1 MFFRKGERE
10 MAETEKEAEV
20 QEYPDYQETVETI
33 YENFAALMAEK
44 RYAELIHIAQEL
56 HPIDVAACFEPL
68 DNKQRVAVFRMLQKD
83 TAAEVFAE
91 LDSDVQETLISAMTD
106 TELGRIVEE
115 LFSDDAVTLL
125 QEMPANVVK
134 RILRS
139 AKSETRKE
147 LNRLLA
153 YPEDSAG
160 SVMTGEFLEL
170 RKQMTREQ
178 AISHVRQMG
187 ENVETIYVAYVTD
200 GQRHLE
206 GAVTLKDLLFAE
218 QGDTLESFM
227 TTNVPYVTTH
237 DDQETVSQTIAKY
250 DLMVLPVVDKE
261 NRLVGVV
268 TFDDAMDVMEEEV
281 TEDIEKMA
289 AILPSDKPYLKDSV
303 WDIFRRRIPWLLIL
317 MLSATVTG
325 AIITYYESA
334 LGGWVILT
342 AFMPMIMGTGG
353 NAGGQSSMTV
363 IRALSIGEVELRDA
377 ARVLW
382 KEIRVALLCGV
393 VMGIATFIKL
403 FLLDLHMDVASLPV
417 ALVISVTL
425 VLTVVMAKI
434 VGSMLPIA
442 VKRIGLDPAVMASPF
457 VTTIVDALS
466 LVVYFEIACA
476 MLGV

>member
-1 MFFRKGERE
+1 
-10 MAETEKEAEV
+10 
-20 QEYPDYQETVETI
+20 
-33 YENFAALMAEK
+33 
-44 RYAELIHIAQEL
+44 
-56 HPIDVAACFEPL
+56 
-68 DNKQRVAVFRMLQKD
+68 
-83 TAAEVFAE
+83 VFAE

-106 TELGRIVEE
+106 VELGRIVDE

-125 QEMPANVVK
+125 QEMPANVVM
-134 RILRS
+134 RIMRS
-139 AKSETRKE
+139 AKHETRKE

-170 RKQMTREQ
+170 RKHMTREQ
-178 AISHVRQMG
+178 AVAFIRQKG
-187 ENVETIYVAYVTD
+187 KNAETVYVAYVTD
-200 GQRHLE
+200 SQRHLE
-206 GAVTLKDLLFAE
+206 GSVTLKDLLFAE
-218 QGDTLESFM
+218 EGEALEGFM

-289 AILPSDKPYLKDSV
+289 AILPSDKPYLKDTV
-303 WDIFRRRIPWLLIL
+303 WDIFRRRIPWLLVL

-325 AIITYYESA
+325 AIITFYESA

-382 KEIRVALLCGV
+382 KEIRVALL
-393 VMGIATFIKL
+393 
-403 FLLDLHMDVASLPV
+403 
-417 ALVISVTL
+417 
-425 VLTVVMAKI
+425 
-434 VGSMLPIA
+434 
-442 VKRIGLDPAVMASPF
+442 
-457 VTTIVDALS
+457 
-466 LVVYFEIACA
+466 
-476 MLGV
+476 

>member
-1 MFFRKGERE
+1 
-10 MAETEKEAEV
+10 MADTEKSF
-20 QEYPDYQETVETI
+20 QETI
-33 YENFAALMAEK
+33 YDEFLTLLEQK
-44 RYAELIHIAQEL
+44 RYSELIGMAQEQ
-56 HPIDVAACFEPL
+56 HPIDVAACLEIL
-68 DNKQRVAVFRMLQKD
+68 DDERRVAIFRMLQKD

-91 LDSDVQETLISAMTD
+91 LDSDVQQTLISAMTD
-106 TELGRIVEE
+106 RELGGIVEE
-115 LFSDDAVTLL
+115 LFSDDAVSLL
-125 QEMPANVVK
+125 QEMPASVVK
-134 RILRS
+134 RIMRS

-170 RKQMTREQ
+170 KKHMTCAQ
-178 AISHVRQMG
+178 AVRYIRSTG
-187 ENVETIYVAYVTD
+187 ENAETVYVAYVTD

-206 GAVTLKDLLFAE
+206 GSVTLGDLLFAE
-218 QGDTLESFM
+218 EDQLLEDIMMRS
-227 TTNVPYVTTH
+227 VPYVSTQ
-237 DDQETVSQTIAKY
+237 DDQETVSQTISKY
-250 DLMVLPVVDKE
+250 DLMVLPVVDME

-303 WDIFRRRIPWLLIL
+303 WAIFRRRVPWLLVL

-325 AIITYYESA
+325 AIITHYEAA

-353 NAGGQSSMTV
+353 NAGGQSSMTI
-363 IRALSIGEVELRDA
+363 IRSLSVGDVALKDVG
-377 ARVLW
+377 RVLW
-382 KEIRVALLCGV
+382 KEMRVAVLCGV
-393 VMGIATFIKL
+393 VMGIATFAKV
-403 FLLDLHMDVASLPV
+403 FCFDLHFDVASLPIAV
-417 ALVISVTL
+417 VISVTL
-425 VLTVVMAKI
+425 VVTVMMAKV

-457 VTTIVDALS
+457 VTTVVDALS
-466 LVVYFEIACA
+466 LVVYFEIASA
-476 MLGV
+476 VLGV

>member
-1 MFFRKGERE
+1 
-10 MAETEKEAEV
+10 MAETEKDEV
-20 QEYPDYQETVETI
+20 QESQDYQDYQETVETI

-44 RYAELIHIAQEL
+44 RYAELIRVAQEL
-56 HPIDVAACFEPL
+56 HPIDVAACLENL
-68 DNKQRVAVFRMLQKD
+68 DDKQKVAVFRMLQKD

-106 TELGRIVEE
+106 VELGRIVDE

-125 QEMPANVVK
+125 QEMPANVVM
-134 RILRS
+134 RIMRS
-139 AKSETRKE
+139 AKHETRKE

-170 RKQMTREQ
+170 RKHMTREQ
-178 AISHVRQMG
+178 AVTYIRQKG
-187 ENVETIYVAYVTD
+187 ENAETVYVAYVTD
-200 GQRHLE
+200 SQRHLE
-206 GAVTLKDLLFAE
+206 GSVTLKDLLFAE
-218 QGDTLESFM
+218 PGETLETFM
-227 TTNVPYVTTH
+227 TTSVPYVTTH

-289 AILPSDKPYLKDSV
+289 AILPSDKPYLKDTV
-303 WDIFRRRIPWLLIL
+303 WDIFRRRIPWLLVL

-325 AIITYYESA
+325 AIITFYESA

-425 VLTVVMAKI
+425 VVTVVMAKV

-476 MLGV
+476 LLGV

>member
-10 MAETEKEAEV
+10 MAETEKETEV

-33 YENFAALMAEK
+33 YENCAALMAEK

-170 RKQMTREQ
+170 RKQMVQ
-178 AISHVRQMG
+178 LDQK
-187 ENVETIYVAYVTD
+187 
-200 GQRHLE
+200 L
-206 GAVTLKDLLFAE
+206 LK
-218 QGDTLESFM
+218 
-227 TTNVPYVTTH
+227 
-237 DDQETVSQTIAKY
+237 K
-250 DLMVLPVVDKE
+250 
-261 NRLVGVV
+261 
-268 TFDDAMDVMEEEV
+268 
-281 TEDIEKMA
+281 
-289 AILPSDKPYLKDSV
+289 
-303 WDIFRRRIPWLLIL
+303 
-317 MLSATVTG
+317 
-325 AIITYYESA
+325 
-334 LGGWVILT
+334 
-342 AFMPMIMGTGG
+342 
-353 NAGGQSSMTV
+353 
-363 IRALSIGEVELRDA
+363 
-377 ARVLW
+377 
-382 KEIRVALLCGV
+382 
-393 VMGIATFIKL
+393 
-403 FLLDLHMDVASLPV
+403 
-417 ALVISVTL
+417 
-425 VLTVVMAKI
+425 
-434 VGSMLPIA
+434 
-442 VKRIGLDPAVMASPF
+442 
-457 VTTIVDALS
+457 
-466 LVVYFEIACA
+466 
-476 MLGV
+476 

>member
-1 MFFRKGERE
+1 
-10 MAETEKEAEV
+10 MAETEKDEV
-20 QEYPDYQETVETI
+20 QESQDYQDYQETVETI

-44 RYAELIHIAQEL
+44 RYAELIRVAQEL
-56 HPIDVAACFEPL
+56 HPIDVAACLENL
-68 DNKQRVAVFRMLQKD
+68 DDKQKVAVFRMLQKD

-106 TELGRIVEE
+106 VELGRIVDE

-125 QEMPANVVK
+125 QEMPANVVM
-134 RILRS
+134 RIMRS
-139 AKSETRKE
+139 AKHETRKE

-170 RKQMTREQ
+170 RKHMTREQ
-178 AISHVRQMG
+178 AVAFIRQKG
-187 ENVETIYVAYVTD
+187 KNAETVYVAYVTD
-200 GQRHLE
+200 SQRHLE
-206 GAVTLKDLLFAE
+206 GSVTLKDLLFAE
-218 QGDTLESFM
+218 EGETLENFM
-227 TTNVPYVTTH
+227 ATSVPYVTTH

-289 AILPSDKPYLKDSV
+289 AILPSDKPYLKDTV
-303 WDIFRRRIPWLLIL
+303 WDIFRRRIPWLLVL

-325 AIITYYESA
+325 AIITFYESA

-425 VLTVVMAKI
+425 VVTVVMAKV

>member
-1 MFFRKGERE
+1 MPD
-10 MAETEKEAEV
+10 TEKN
-20 QEYPDYQETVETI
+20 YQEKI
-33 YENFAALMAEK
+33 YDDFLSLLEQKQYGPLIRMA
-44 RYAELIHIAQEL
+44 QQQ
-56 HPIDVAACFEPL
+56 HPIDIAACLELL
-68 DNKQRVAVFRMLQKD
+68 DDDRRVAVFRMLQKD
-83 TAAEVFAE
+83 CAAEVFAE
-91 LDSDVQETLISAMTD
+91 LDSDVQEMLISTMTD
-106 TELGRIVEE
+106 RELSGIIEE

-134 RILRS
+134 RIMRS

-147 LNRLLA
+147 LNRLLD

-170 RKQMTREQ
+170 HKNMTRAE
-178 AISHVRQMG
+178 AVAHIRKTG
-187 ENVETIYVAYVTD
+187 DNAETVYVAYVTD
-200 GQRHLE
+200 AQRHLE
-206 GAVTLKDLLFAE
+206 GSVTLGDLLFAE
-218 QGDTLESFM
+218 DQDVIENFM
-227 TTNVPYVTTH
+227 SRGVPCVMTH
-237 DDQETVSQTIAKY
+237 DDRETVSLTVSKY
-250 DLMVLPVVDKE
+250 DLVVLPVVDKE

-303 WDIFRRRIPWLLIL
+303 FEIFRRRIPWLLVL

-325 AIITYYESA
+325 AIITHYETA

-363 IRALSIGEVELRDA
+363 IRSLSVGDIELRDA
-377 ARVLW
+377 GRVLW
-382 KEIRVALLCGV
+382 KETRVALLCGII
-393 VMGIATFIKL
+393 MGIATFVKV
-403 FLLDLHMDVASLPV
+403 FLIDLHMNVASLPV
-417 ALVISVTL
+417 AAVISLTL
-425 VLTVVMAKI
+425 VVTVVMAKI

-466 LVVYFEIACA
+466 LVVYFEIASA
-476 MLGV
+476 LLGV